1 MGAWIIRA
9 FVALGI
15 LGFIIGTYRAYSA
28 SAPMI
33 AKGDFWEARDDE
45 GRHLEADPLGS
56 LLLKAGQRI
65 EWLDDESEDRE
76 YHAFYFSGQRENQ
89 PSYFE
94 AALRDDQ
101 GRELILRAAPESSHG
116 VVLAF
121 KDREGKVIPL
131 AQRKDKNILGPI
143 SQRLTVRFVLDKDCL
158 TAEIN
163 GRKVLQKKANPWRKG
178 TLVLKASQG
187 ACRIFGMGAAGI
199 VRDASGAEKP
209 FTLQENF
216 SSLPSASPWPATLG
230 MLLKAGLLVLA
241 ALWYLR
247 SLCLGRPPL
256 GLLGRALVLL
266 LLPPSLYL
274 ITGWFRE
281 VDAASGILWTLFV
294 PGAVMALFA
303 FRNHF
308 RTAEPQSRV
317 EKAASLLAMLA
328 ALSAAAWAAGE
339 YCVRFHEPSSK
350 AEEIAQT
357 HTPSP
362 SYKAAEIVELGP
374 ANALSVEG
382 TFRNVALTAKVTL
395 EQDSILQVR
404 LRALNPD
411 WTQGIVLWLSANRR
425 CANRFFL
432 ETLEDL
438 KPLGGGSAAVPH
450 GKSLNLVVKAE
461 GRSFEARV
469 GGVRVAHAHTRI
481 FPEGNIVLLT
491 GKGSAKLEDLKI
503 LSMNTKESGSAWF
516 LDFLSGAAWPLGFIL
531 LYAFLTCRLLRIPF
545 FRVLGAESLCLLPLV
560 PAWLGL
566 SPRGPAD
573 TKMTVI
579 SILAALLTLLLFP
592 MIHGRSAARWKFI
605 LLTILLLPAALA
617 AFFDLRER
625 GWPAS
630 SDAVGE
636 LSMADW
642 HGKNLQSDLVHIQ
655 HPMLRRWNHYL
666 ARHEFRGRS
675 HALEK
680 KPGTKRILALG
691 TSSTYGYWVEA
702 PYAVRLEGLLKEE
715 GFDVEVMVGAVRGGS
730 GNRIL
735 PFLENVLLEFSPDI
749 ITLSLFYNDSYA
761 LTQWDEGAYLKR
773 ITAPDYSHTLF
784 DEVRDRVKVREG
796 AARINGLTQ
805 AFKQSKGDLELE
817 EGPGSPPARFETM
830 LRAYAELARDRGI
843 ELVLMKEPVAGGMDR
858 LWKEE
863 FYAAMD
869 RVAEAFGLPVVDPTP
884 RLNAMGGAKL
894 FRDDVHPF
902 DDGDAVIAKVLLPVI
917 RELLTR

>member
-1 MGAWIIRA
+1 MRV

-15 LGFIIGTYRAYSA
+15 LGFIVGTYRSYRA
-28 SAPMI
+28 SAPLI

-45 GRHLEADPLGS
+45 GRHLEVDPSGS

-65 EWLDDESEDRE
+65 EWLDGESRDRE
-76 YHAFYFSGQRENQ
+76 FHAFYFSGQRENQ

-94 AALRDDQ
+94 AALRNDQ

-121 KDREGKVIPL
+121 KDQEGNVTPL

-143 SQRLTVRFVLDKDCL
+143 SQRLTVRFVLDKDRL

-163 GRKVLQKKANPWRKG
+163 GRKVLQKKAKPWRKG
-178 TLVLKASQG
+178 TLILKAGQG
-187 ACRIFGMGAAGI
+187 ACRIYGMGAAGI
-199 VRDASGAEKP
+199 VRDADGVEKP
-209 FTLQENF
+209 FTLKEDF
-216 SSLPSASPWPATLG
+216 SSLPSASPWPETMG
-230 MLLKAGLLVLA
+230 LLLEAGLLVLA

-256 GLLGRALVLL
+256 DLLGQALL
-266 LLPPSLYL
+266 LLLFPPSFYL
-274 ITGWFRE
+274 VSGWFHE
-281 VDAASGILWTLFV
+281 VDITSGILWALFV
-294 PGAVMALFA
+294 PGTAMALFA
-303 FRNHF
+303 VRNHF
-308 RTAEPQSRV
+308 RTSQPQSRV

-339 YCVRFHEPSSK
+339 YRVRFHEPSSK
-350 AEEIAQT
+350 AEQIART
-357 HTPSP
+357 HAPSP
-362 SYKAAEIVELGP
+362 SYKAAETVELGP

-382 TFRNVALTAKVTL
+382 TFQNVALTAKVTL
-395 EQDSILQVR
+395 ERDSILQVR
-404 LRALNPD
+404 LRAPNPD
-411 WTQGIVLWLSANRR
+411 WTQGIVFWLSANRR
-425 CANRFFL
+425 CSNRFFL

-438 KPLGGGSAAVPH
+438 KPLGGGSAAIPY

-469 GGVRVAHAHTRI
+469 GGARVAHAHTRI
-481 FPEGNIVLLT
+481 FPEGSIVLLI
-491 GKGSAKLEDLKI
+491 GKGSAKLENLKI
-503 LSMNTKESGSAWF
+503 QSLKSEENRAAWF
-516 LDFLSGAAWPLGFIL
+516 LDFLSGAAWPLGFLL
-531 LYAFLTCRLLRIPF
+531 LYALLTCRLLRIPF
-545 FRVLGAESLCLLPLV
+545 LRVLGVESLCLLPLV
-560 PAWLGL
+560 LAWQGL

-573 TKMTVI
+573 TKMMVV

-592 MIHGRSAARWKFI
+592 MVHGRSAARWKFI
-605 LLTILLLPAALA
+605 LLTVLLFPAALA

-630 SDAVGE
+630 SDAVGA

-680 KPGTKRILALG
+680 KPGSTRILALG

-702 PYAVRLEGLLKEE
+702 PYAVRLEGLLREE

-773 ITAPDYSHTLF
+773 ITAPDYNHTLF
-784 DEVRDRVKVREG
+784 DELRYRVKVREG

-830 LRAYAELARDRGI
+830 LRAYAELARDKGI
-843 ELVLMKEPVAGGMDR
+843 ELVFMKEPVAGGMDR

-869 RVAEAFGLPVVDPTP
+869 RVAEEFGLSVVDPTP

-902 DDGDAVIAKVLLPVI
+902 DNGDAVIAKVLLPVI
-917 RELLTR
+917 RKLLTR